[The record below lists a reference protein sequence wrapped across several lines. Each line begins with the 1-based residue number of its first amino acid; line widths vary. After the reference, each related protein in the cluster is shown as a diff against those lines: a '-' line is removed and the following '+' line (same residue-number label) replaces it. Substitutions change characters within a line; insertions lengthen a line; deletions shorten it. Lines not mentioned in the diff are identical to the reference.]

1 MIFHVLEYGF
11 TMLSYIQTQNEMH
24 DTENSKLKK
33 NTSDD
38 FERDADVGIWS
49 WISRMNTTY
58 LNSNEHW

>member
-38 FERDADVGIWS
+38 FERDADVGI
-49 WISRMNTTY
+49 
-58 LNSNEHW
+58 

>member
-11 TMLSYIQTQNEMH
+11 TMLSYIQTQNEKH

-38 FERDADVGIWS
+38 FERDVDVGI
-49 WISRMNTTY
+49 
-58 LNSNEHW
+58 